1 MPNHL
6 HTDLHSDPFGHQ
18 KPVDYRSENNPVGH
32 HHFHRSEMPVHLF
45 IDAAKTFFFYND
57 VFSIELERISV
68 VSNPKGGNQA
78 PSTRIR
84 HRCLFSTFSTSINR
98 CRHL

>member
-32 HHFHRSEMPVHLF
+32 QHFHRSEMPVHLF
-45 IDAAKTFFFYND
+45 IDAAKTFLFYKD
-57 VFSIELERISV
+57 VFSIEFEFATGAVKPEGGKSSALYQ
-68 VSNPKGGNQA
+68 NPA
-78 PSTRIR
+78 ST
-84 HRCLFSTFSTSINR
+84 HF
-98 CRHL
+98 

>member
-32 HHFHRSEMPVHLF
+32 QHFHRYEMPVHLF

-57 VFSIELERISV
+57 VFSIEFEFTTGAV
-68 VSNPKGGNQA
+68 KPEGENQA

-84 HRCLFSTFSTSINR
+84 HRCIFDIFSTSIYR
-98 CRHL
+98 CGHL